1 MITKWFNKSKNTSN
15 NALNDDLLIEKC
27 SVYYI
32 PCDLIRPNAMRS
44 RCDFNEDKL
53 INLAYSIKRY
63 GVIEPICVR
72 KTDIDDSYAYELIVG
87 ERRLRASRL
96 AGLSTIPCIILD
108 AEQSLSAE
116 LSVIENIYSEPLNYF
131 EEAVALQ
138 RISSFNENCES
149 FEEIA
154 TRLSI
159 SHKELSKKLWLLELD
174 YNERQILLNM
184 NVSEENAVGIAQ
196 IKDKE
201 QRHRLI
207 ESICGEGLSDKS
219 ISERIANIECEAWDS
234 NSNYGVPRDI
244 SSVIKSIGGKIAFL
258 NRSKSCAKM
267 NVSKASGVI
276 DISIQ
281 IKL

>member
-108 AEQSLSAE
+108 AEQSISAE
-116 LSVIENIYSEPLNYF
+116 LSVVENIYSEPLNYF

-138 RISSFNENCES
+138 RISSFSENCES
-149 FEEIA
+149 FEEIS

-258 NRSKSCAKM
+258 NRSKSRAKM